1 MPLWHGAISGRVAGN
16 ISKSVDHIIDTG
28 WRPSYYF
35 HMTKKNNCNYHITKR
50 RFSFRSILIFIVFT
64 FAMVSLTQSKMA
76 ISSTEASGSIN
87 EAAMKLVRYCID
99 PQTGLDENAIA
110 ILVDYV
116 LSSKPAKERGLPKS
130 KDCTGAYYE
139 FDTKITFPRMIEY
152 SFSPVIP
159 PVITRPSSLRYS
171 TWTAPRVDTQ
181 KIPNG
186 WKPIPPGGAPVV
198 IHGIEHDSNTPDL
211 STGVYHEYDMNRTLI
226 LSNVKGHQA
235 LVSVSK
241 QISTSKVGK
250 KGAILGNDNDWN
262 YYYSGESGNSIT
274 GLGWAKSYIYDYFS
288 VTVLVESG
296 TSASSV
302 RAGVFQWLRAGWS
315 GINFVRETHIIG
327 GLKRYGRDCKMI
339 LESPRLPSI
348 NQMMSVFHGLSGL
361 SEADLLKEYTDL
373 RQAQRSLAIQAGKI
387 SKSDKEDKIT
397 LASISKDQMVE
408 ELMLENLK
416 AALGKP
422 TFLKK

>member
-1 MPLWHGAISGRVAGN
+1 M
-16 ISKSVDHIIDTG
+16 
-28 WRPSYYF
+28 
-35 HMTKKNNCNYHITKR
+35 
-50 RFSFRSILIFIVFT
+50 
-64 FAMVSLTQSKMA
+64 
-76 ISSTEASGSIN
+76 
-87 EAAMKLVRYCID
+87 D
-99 PQTGLDENAIA
+99 PKIGLDENSVAT
-110 ILVDYV
+110 LVDYV
-116 LSSKPAKERGLPKS
+116 LSSKPAKEKGLPKS
-130 KDCTGAYYE
+130 NDCTGAYYE

-152 SFSPVIP
+152 SFSPFIP

-171 TWTAPRVDTQ
+171 TWTAPRIDTQ
-181 KIPNG
+181 KIPHG
-186 WKPIPPGGAPVV
+186 WKPVPSGGTPVV

-226 LSNVKGHQA
+226 LSNVKGHQV

-262 YYYSGESGNSIT
+262 YYYSGEHGNSIT

-296 TSASSV
+296 TSPATV

-315 GINFVRETHIIG
+315 GINFVRESHIIG

-339 LESPRLPSI
+339 LESPRLPPP
-348 NQMMSVFHGLSGL
+348 NQMMSVFQGLTGL
-361 SEADLLKEYTDL
+361 SEGDLLKEYTAL
-373 RQAQRSLAIQAGKI
+373 RQAQRSLAVQAGKI
-387 SKSDKEDKIT
+387 SKSESEDQIT
-397 LASISKDQMVE
+397 LASISRDQMVE

-416 AALGKP
+416 VLLGKSSY
-422 TFLKK
+422 LKK

>member
-1 MPLWHGAISGRVAGN
+1 
-16 ISKSVDHIIDTG
+16 
-28 WRPSYYF
+28 
-35 HMTKKNNCNYHITKR
+35 MTKKNTRNTYNTKR
-50 RFSFRSILIFIVFT
+50 RSYLRSLLAFI
-64 FAMVSLTQSKMA
+64 ASALLLLSLTQSKVA
-76 ISSTEASGSIN
+76 ISSTEASGSVN
-87 EAAMKLVRYCID
+87 EAAMKLVRFCVD

-110 ILVDYV
+110 VLVEHV

-139 FDTKITFPRMIEY
+139 FDTRITFPRMIEY
-152 SFSPVIP
+152 SYSPFIP

-186 WKPIPPGGAPVV
+186 WKPVPPGGAPVV
-198 IHGIEHDSNTPDL
+198 IHGVEYDSNTPDL

-226 LSNVKGHQA
+226 LSNIKGHQT

-241 QISTSKVGK
+241 QIGTSRVGK
-250 KGAILGNDNDWN
+250 KGVILGNDSDWS

-288 VTVLVESG
+288 ITVFVESG
-296 TSASSV
+296 TSTTSV

-315 GINFVRETHIIG
+315 GINFVRESHIIG

-339 LESPRLPSI
+339 LESPRLPSPS
-348 NQMMSVFHGLSGL
+348 QMMSVFHGLSSL
-361 SEADLLKEYTDL
+361 SEGDLLKEYTTL
-373 RQAQRSLAIQAGKI
+373 RHAQRSLAVQAGKI
-387 SKSDKEDKIT
+387 SKSDNEDKIT

-416 AALGKP
+416 MALGKP